1 MKISQ
6 LSTDRAMDLLCEIA
20 TPVTNIMTDEELIKE
35 LKSAIDFEK
44 ANTMAE
50 KITLITGKLT
60 KILPLILKKRKAD
73 LFSILA
79 SLNEK
84 TIEEIGSQNVIKTMS
99 QIKDIAKDKELLDF
113 FKSCTGTEESE

>member
-6 LSTDRAMDLLCEIA
+6 LSTDRAMDVLCEIA
-20 TPVTNIMTDEELIKE
+20 TPVTNILTDEELIKE
-35 LKSAIDFEK
+35 LKSAVDFEK

-50 KITLITGKLT
+50 KIALITGKLT

-84 TIEEIGSQNVIKTMS
+84 TIEEISSQNIIKTMS

>member
-1 MKISQ
+1 MKLSQ
-6 LSTDRAMDLLCEIA
+6 LSTDKAMDVLCEIA
-20 TPVTNIMTDEELIKE
+20 TPVTNIMTDEELLME
-35 LKSAIDFEK
+35 LKSAIDFDK

-50 KITLITGKLT
+50 RIAILTGKLT
-60 KILPLILKKRKAD
+60 KILPLILKKRKAEV
-73 LFSILA
+73 FSILA

-84 TIEEIGSQNVIKTMS
+84 TIEEIGSQNIIKTMS

>member
-1 MKISQ
+1 MKLSQ

-35 LKSAIDFEK
+35 LNSAVNFEK

-50 KITLITGKLT
+50 KIALITGKFT

>member
-6 LSTDRAMDLLCEIA
+6 LSTDGAMDLLCEIA

-35 LKSAIDFEK
+35 LKSAVDFEK

-50 KITLITGKLT
+50 KITLITGKFT

>member
-1 MKISQ
+1 MKLSQ
-6 LSTDRAMDLLCEIA
+6 LSTDRVMDLLCEIA
-20 TPVTNIMTDEELIKE
+20 TPVTNIMTDEELIEE
-35 LKSAIDFEK
+35 LKSAVDFET

-50 KITLITGKLT
+50 KIALITGKFA

>member
-1 MKISQ
+1 MKLSQ

-35 LKSAIDFEK
+35 LKSAVDFEK
-44 ANTMAE
+44 ADTMAE
-50 KITLITGKLT
+50 KIALITGKFT
-60 KILPLILKKRKAD
+60 KILPLILKKRKSD

>member
-1 MKISQ
+1 MKLSE
-6 LSTDRAMDLLCEIA
+6 LSTERATDVLCEIA
-20 TPVTNIMTDEELIKE
+20 PYFMNIATDEELVGE
-35 LKSAIDFEK
+35 LKAAIDFDE
-44 ANTMAE
+44 ADTMAE
-50 KITLITGKLT
+50 KIALITGKFT

>member
-35 LKSAIDFEK
+35 LNSAVDFEK

-50 KITLITGKLT
+50 KIALITGKFT

>member
-1 MKISQ
+1 MKLSQ
-6 LSTDRAMDLLCEIA
+6 LSTDRAMDILCEIA
-20 TPVTNIMTDEELIKE
+20 APVTNIMTDEELIEE
-35 LKSAIDFEK
+35 LKSVVDFEK

-50 KITLITGKLT
+50 KIALITGKFT

-73 LFSILA
+73 LFSVLA

-84 TIEEIGSQNVIKTMS
+84 TIEEIGSQNIIKTMS

>member
-1 MKISQ
+1 MKLSQ

-35 LKSAIDFEK
+35 LNSAVDFEK

-50 KITLITGKLT
+50 KIALITGKFT

>member
-1 MKISQ
+1 
-6 LSTDRAMDLLCEIA
+6 
-20 TPVTNIMTDEELIKE
+20 
-35 LKSAIDFEK
+35 
-44 ANTMAE
+44 MAE
-50 KITLITGKLT
+50 KITLITGKFT

-84 TIEEIGSQNVIKTMS
+84 TIEEIGSQNFIKTMS

>member
-1 MKISQ
+1 MKLSQ

-35 LKSAIDFEK
+35 LNSAVDFEK

-50 KITLITGKLT
+50 KIALITGKFT
-60 KILPLILKKRKAD
+60 KILPLILKKRKAH

>member
-1 MKISQ
+1 MKLSQ
-6 LSTDRAMDLLCEIA
+6 LSTDRVMDLLCEIA

-35 LKSAIDFEK
+35 LKSAVDFEK

-50 KITLITGKLT
+50 KVALITGKFT

-73 LFSILA
+73 IFSILA

>member
-35 LKSAIDFEK
+35 LKSAVDFEK

-50 KITLITGKLT
+50 KITLITGKFT

>member
-35 LKSAIDFEK
+35 LKSAVDFEK

-50 KITLITGKLT
+50 KIALTTGKFT

>member
-1 MKISQ
+1 MKLSK
-6 LSTDRAMDLLCEIA
+6 LSTDRAMDILCEIA
-20 TPVTNIMTDEELIKE
+20 APVTNIMTDEELIEE
-35 LKSAIDFEK
+35 LKSVVDFEK

-50 KITLITGKLT
+50 KIALITGKFT

-84 TIEEIGSQNVIKTMS
+84 TIEEIGSQNIIKTMS

>member
-6 LSTDRAMDLLCEIA
+6 LSTDRAMDLLCEIV

-35 LKSAIDFEK
+35 LKSAVDFEK

-50 KITLITGKLT
+50 KIALITGKFT

>member
-1 MKISQ
+1 MKLSQ
-6 LSTDRAMDLLCEIA
+6 LSTDRAMDVLCEIA

-35 LKSAIDFEK
+35 LQSAVDFGK

-50 KITLITGKLT
+50 KIALITGKFS

>member
-20 TPVTNIMTDEELIKE
+20 APVTNIMTDEELVKE
-35 LKSAIDFEK
+35 LKSAVDFEK

-50 KITLITGKLT
+50 KIALTTGKFT

>member
-6 LSTDRAMDLLCEIA
+6 LSTDRAMDVLCEIA

-35 LKSAIDFEK
+35 LKSAVDFEK

-50 KITLITGKLT
+50 KIALITGKFT

-99 QIKDIAKDKELLDF
+99 QVKDIAKDKELLDF

>member
-35 LKSAIDFEK
+35 LNSAVDFEK

-50 KITLITGKLT
+50 KIALITGKFT

-84 TIEEIGSQNVIKTMS
+84 MIEEIGSQNVIKTMS

>member
-6 LSTDRAMDLLCEIA
+6 LSTDRAMDVLCEIA

-35 LKSAIDFEK
+35 LKSAVDFEK

-50 KITLITGKLT
+50 KIALTTGKFT

>member
-6 LSTDRAMDLLCEIA
+6 LSTDRAMDVLCEIA

-35 LKSAIDFEK
+35 LKSAVDFEK

-50 KITLITGKLT
+50 KIALITGKFT

>member
-1 MKISQ
+1 MKLSQ
-6 LSTDRAMDLLCEIA
+6 LSTDRALDLLCEIA

-35 LKSAIDFEK
+35 LKSAVDFEK

-73 LFSILA
+73 LYSILA

-84 TIEEIGSQNVIKTMS
+84 TIEEIGSQNVIKTML

>member
-6 LSTDRAMDLLCEIA
+6 LSTDRTMDLLCEIA
-20 TPVTNIMTDEELIKE
+20 TPVTNIMTDEELIEE
-35 LKSAIDFEK
+35 LKSAVDFEK

-50 KITLITGKLT
+50 KIALITGKFT

>member
-35 LKSAIDFEK
+35 LKSAVDFEK

-84 TIEEIGSQNVIKTMS
+84 RIEEIGSQNVIKTMS

>member
-1 MKISQ
+1 MKLSQ

-35 LKSAIDFEK
+35 LKSAVDFEK
-44 ANTMAE
+44 TNTMAE
-50 KITLITGKLT
+50 KIALITGKFT
-60 KILPLILKKRKAD
+60 KILPLILNKRKAD

>member
-1 MKISQ
+1 MKLSQ
-6 LSTDRAMDLLCEIA
+6 LSTNRAMDLLCEIA
-20 TPVTNIMTDEELIKE
+20 TPVTNIMTDEELIEE
-35 LKSAIDFEK
+35 LKSAVDFEK

-50 KITLITGKLT
+50 KIALVTGKFT
-60 KILPLILKKRKAD
+60 KILPLILKKRKVD

>member
-1 MKISQ
+1 MKLSQ

-35 LKSAIDFEK
+35 LKSAVDFEK

-50 KITLITGKLT
+50 KIALITGKFT
-60 KILPLILKKRKAD
+60 KILPLILKKKKAD